1 MVQRI
6 ALKSC
11 FASGT
16 IPVKTHGAIWL
27 VSVGRQVNQTC
38 PAPTKKIPSNNAAP
52 VAGTA
57 TR

>member
-1 MVQRI
+1 
-6 ALKSC
+6 
-11 FASGT
+11 
-16 IPVKTHGAIWL
+16 VKTHGAIWL